1 MKRLIA
7 LLVVLGLG
15 FALAQD
21 STLRV
26 LLSSQLTTLE
36 PQDTTD
42 TDSAA
47 VRYQI
52 YNGLL
57 RMTESG
63 EAVADLA
70 DSWEIS
76 DDGTIYTFTLVEG
89 VKFHDGTDLTAD
101 AVVTSFERLLEEDRN
116 TSATAYF
123 KPIVADVE
131 AVGDMQVRFTLNEP
145 FAPFL
150 NTLAHAAGHVVSPA
164 AIAEYGEDLGQN
176 PVGTGPYRFVEWVR
190 GERLVLERFD
200 EYFGGTP
207 PLGGIEYRVVPE
219 ASTRVALLET
229 GEADVILRVS
239 PDEAERLSGTEGIT
253 LKTTPTS
260 RAMFM
265 AINTT
270 RAPFDD
276 ARVRQAINHAVN
288 VRGLI
293 DALFGED
300 VPQLDS
306 PLAPNVFGYVPTKTY
321 EYDPD
326 LAMDLLA
333 DAGYEP
339 SDITIDVW
347 SPNGRYVQDATVAQ
361 AIAQDLERFG
371 FGVELRLFGDFSE
384 YIDVAFVED
393 RGDMML
399 LGWAPSTLEAEG
411 GLYQVLHGDRANQFA
426 NNSGYDNPTV
436 NRLIEEARAET
447 TDEGR
452 IALYAEAQEIIME
465 DAPWLFLYPQPVIT
479 AHAANVANV
488 AVLPSEHLVLR
499 TTTKE

>member
-1 MKRLIA
+1 MKRIVVLLA
-7 LLVVLGLG
+7 LLMTG
-15 FALAQD
+15 FVLAQGQ
-21 STLRV
+21 TLRV

-36 PQDTTD
+36 PQETTD

-57 RMTESG
+57 RMTEG
-63 EAVADLA
+63 GAAVADLA

-76 DDGTIYTFTLVEG
+76 DDGTVYTFTLEDG
-89 VKFHDGTDLTAD
+89 VTFHDGTPLTAD
-101 AVVTSFERLLEEDRN
+101 AVVTSFERLVAEDRD
-116 TSATAYF
+116 TSASAYF

-131 AVGDMQVRFTLNEP
+131 ATGELQVTFTLNEP

-150 NTLAHAAGHVVSPA
+150 NTLAHAAGHIMSPA
-164 AIAEYGEDLGQN
+164 AIEAYGDEAGQN
-176 PVGTGPYRFVEWVR
+176 PVGTGPYSFVEWVR
-190 GERLVLERFD
+190 GERLVLERNDDYFD
-200 EYFGGTP
+200 GTP
-207 PLGGIEYRVVPE
+207 PLAGIEYRIVPE

-239 PDEAERLSGTEGIT
+239 PDEAARLEGAEGIA
-253 LKTTPTS
+253 LKTTPTARS
-260 RAMFM
+260 MFV
-265 AINTT
+265 AINLT

-276 ARVRQAINHAVN
+276 ARVRQAINHAVD
-288 VRGLI
+288 VRGII
-293 DALFGED
+293 DALFGEE

-321 EYDPD
+321 QQDED
-326 LAMDLLA
+326 LARELLSQ
-333 DAGYEP
+333 AGYEP
-339 SDITIDVW
+339 GDIQIDFW

-361 AIAQDLERFG
+361 AIAQELESFG
-371 FGVELRLFGDFSE
+371 FDVELRLFGDFSE
-384 YIDVAFVED
+384 YIQVAFVED

-411 GLYQVLHGDRANQFA
+411 GLYQILHGDRANAFA
-426 NNSGYDNPTV
+426 NNSGYDNADV

-452 IALYAEAQEIIME
+452 LAKYAEAQEIIME

-479 AHAANVANV
+479 AHAQSVDNVV
-488 AVLPSEHLVLR
+488 VLPSEHLVLR
-499 TTTKE
+499 QTTKE

>member
-1 MKRLIA
+1 MKRILA
-7 LLVVLGLG
+7 LLVALALG
-15 FALAQD
+15 FGLAQD
-21 STLRV
+21 GTLRV

-36 PQDTTD
+36 PQNTTD

-52 YNGLL
+52 YNGLVA
-57 RMTESG
+57 MTESG
-63 EAVADLA
+63 KPVADLA
-70 DSWEIS
+70 ESWEIS
-76 DDGTIYTFTLVEG
+76 DDGTVYTFNLRDG
-89 VKFHDGTDLTAD
+89 VTFHDGTPLNAA
-101 AVVTSFERLLEEDRN
+101 AVVATFDRMLEPERN

-123 KPIVADVE
+123 QPIVADVQ
-131 AVGDMQVRFTLNEP
+131 AVSDLQVQFTLNEP

-150 NTLAHAAGHVVSPA
+150 NTLAHAAAHIMSPA
-164 AIAEYGEDLGQN
+164 AIEQYGESYGEH

-200 EYFGGTP
+200 AYFGGTP
-207 PLGGIEYRVVPE
+207 PLERIEYRIVPE

-239 PDEAERLSGTEGIT
+239 PDEAARLADAEGIT

-260 RAMFM
+260 RVMFM
-265 AINTT
+265 AINLT

-276 ARVRQAINHAVN
+276 VRVRQAINHAVD
-288 VRGLI
+288 VRGII
-293 DALFGED
+293 DALIGKD

-306 PLAPNVFGYVPTKTY
+306 PLAPNVFGYVSTKTY
-321 EYDPD
+321 QHDED
-326 LAMDLLA
+326 LARELLA
-333 DAGYEP
+333 EAGYEP
-339 SDITIDVW
+339 GDITINLW
-347 SPNGRYVQDATVAQ
+347 SPNGRYVQDATLAQAVAQ
-361 AIAQDLERFG
+361 ELEDFG
-371 FGVELRLFGDFSE
+371 FQVEIRLFGDFSE
-384 YIDVAFVED
+384 YIQVAFVED

-426 NNSGYDNPTV
+426 NNSGYNDPDV

-452 IALYAEAQEIIME
+452 IAKYAEAQAIIME

-479 AHAANVANV
+479 AHAANVRNV
-488 AVLPSEHLVLR
+488 VVLPSEQLVLR

>member
-1 MKRLIA
+1 LKRLIA
-7 LLVVLGLG
+7 LLVVLAMG

-21 STLRV
+21 NTLRV

-57 RMTESG
+57 KMTEG
-63 EAVADLA
+63 GQAVADLA
-70 DSWEIS
+70 ESWEIN
-76 DDGTIYTFTLVEG
+76 DDGTVYTFTLRDG
-89 VKFHDGTDLTAD
+89 VTFHDGTALDAS
-101 AVVTSFERLLEEDRN
+101 AVVATFERMLEPDRN

-123 KPIVADVE
+123 QPIVASVE
-131 AVGDMQVRFTLNEP
+131 AVGDMQVEFTLNEP

-150 NTLAHAAGHVVSPA
+150 NTLAHAAGHIMSPA
-164 AIAEYGEDLGQN
+164 AIAEYGEEAGQN

-190 GERLVLERFD
+190 GERLVLERND
-200 EYFGGTP
+200 AYFEGAP
-207 PLGGIEYRVVPE
+207 PLAGIEYRIVPE

-239 PDEAERLSGTEGIT
+239 PDEAERLGGTEGIT

-265 AINTT
+265 AINLT

-293 DALFGED
+293 DALFGEE

-321 EYDPD
+321 DYDPD
-326 LAMDLLA
+326 AARALLA
-333 DAGYEP
+333 EAGYEP
-339 SDITIDVW
+339 GDITIDLW

-361 AIAQDLERFG
+361 AVAQELEAFG

-384 YIDVAFVED
+384 YIQVAFVED

-411 GLYQVLHGDRANQFA
+411 GLYQILHGDRANQFA
-426 NNSGYDNPTV
+426 NNSGYDDADV

-452 IALYAEAQEIIME
+452 IAKYAEAQEIIME

-479 AHAANVANV
+479 AHAANVDDV
-488 AVLPSEHLVLR
+488 VVLPSEHLVLR

>member
-1 MKRLIA
+1 LKRLLAILIA
-7 LLVVLGLG
+7 LTMGT
-15 FALAQD
+15 ALAQGE
-21 STLRV
+21 TLRV

-36 PQDTTD
+36 PQETTD

-47 VRYQI
+47 VRYQL

-57 RMTESG
+57 RMTEDG

-70 DSWEIS
+70 DSWQIS
-76 DDGTIYTFTLVEG
+76 DDGTVYTFTLKDG
-89 VKFHDGTDLTAD
+89 VTFHDGTALDAS
-101 AVVTSFERLLEEDRN
+101 AVVTSFERLIAEDRD
-116 TSATAYF
+116 TSASAYF
-123 KPIVADVE
+123 KPIVESVE
-131 AVGDMQVRFTLNEP
+131 ASGPLEVTFTLNEP

-150 NTLAHAAGHVVSPA
+150 NTLAHAAGHIMSPA
-164 AIAEYGEDLGQN
+164 AIAEYGDEAGQN

-200 EYFGGTP
+200 DYFGGTP
-207 PLGGIEYRVVPE
+207 PLAGIEYRVVPE

-239 PDEAERLSGTEGIT
+239 PDEAERLQDADGVT
-253 LKTTPTS
+253 LKTTPTA
-260 RAMFM
+260 RAMFV

-288 VRGLI
+288 LRGLI
-293 DALFGED
+293 DALFGPE

-326 LAMDLLA
+326 LARDLL
-333 DAGYEP
+333 DEAGYAP
-339 SDITIDVW
+339 GDITIQFW

-361 AIAQDLERFG
+361 AIAQELEAFG
-371 FGVELRLFGDFSE
+371 FEVELRLFGDFSE
-384 YIDVAFVED
+384 YIQVAFVED

-411 GLYQVLHGDRANQFA
+411 GLYQILHGDRANAFA
-426 NNSGYDNPTV
+426 NNSGYDNPEV

-452 IALYAEAQEIIME
+452 IEKYAQAQEIIME

-479 AHAANVANV
+479 AHASDVDDV

-499 TTTKE
+499 QTTKE

>member
-1 MKRLIA
+1 LKRLLAILLA
-7 LLVVLGLG
+7 LTMGA
-15 FALAQD
+15 ALAQGE
-21 STLRV
+21 TLRV

-36 PQDTTD
+36 PQETTD

-63 EAVADLA
+63 DAVADLA
-70 DSWEIS
+70 ESWEIN
-76 DDGTIYTFTLVEG
+76 DDGTVYTFALKDG
-89 VKFHDGTDLTAD
+89 VTFHDGSALDAD
-101 AVVTSFERLLEEDRN
+101 AVVTSFERLVEDERD
-116 TSATAYF
+116 TSASAYF
-123 KPIVADVE
+123 KPIVASVE
-131 AVGDMQVRFTLNEP
+131 ATGDLEVTFTLNEP

-150 NTLAHAAGHVVSPA
+150 NTLAHAAGHVMSPA
-164 AIAEYGEDLGQN
+164 AIETYGEDVGEN

-200 EYFGGTP
+200 DYFGGTP
-207 PLGGIEYRVVPE
+207 PLAGIEYRVVPE
-219 ASTRVALLET
+219 AATRVALLET

-239 PDEAERLSGTEGIT
+239 PDEAERLAGTEGIE
-253 LKTTPTS
+253 LKTTPTA
-260 RAMFM
+260 RAMFV

-270 RAPFDD
+270 REPFDD

-288 VRGLI
+288 VRGLV

-306 PLAPNVFGYVPTKTY
+306 PLAPNVFGYSPTKTY
-321 EYDPD
+321 EHDPD
-326 LAMDLLA
+326 LARELLA

-339 SDITIDVW
+339 GDISIAFW

-361 AIAQDLERFG
+361 AIAQDLEAFG
-371 FGVELRLFGDFSE
+371 FEVDLRLFGDFSE
-384 YIDVAFVED
+384 YIQAAFVED

-411 GLYQVLHGDRANQFA
+411 GLYQILHGDRANAFA
-426 NNSGYDNPTV
+426 NNSGYDNADV

-452 IALYAEAQEIIME
+452 IEKYAQAQEIIME

-479 AHAANVANV
+479 AHAASVENVV
-488 AVLPSEHLVLR
+488 VLPSEHLVLR
-499 TTTKE
+499 QTIKE

>member
-1 MKRLIA
+1 LKRFIA
-7 LLVVLGLG
+7 LFAVLAFGL
-15 FALAQD
+15 ALAQD
-21 STLRV
+21 NTLRV

-70 DSWEIS
+70 ESWEIS
-76 DDGTIYTFTLVEG
+76 DDGTIYTFTLVDG
-89 VKFHDGTDLTAD
+89 VTFHDGTAMDAE
-101 AVVTSFERLLEEDRN
+101 AVVASFERLLEEDRN

-123 KPIVADVE
+123 QPIVTSVE
-131 AVGDMQVRFTLNEP
+131 AVGDLQVRFTLNEP

-150 NTLAHAAGHVVSPA
+150 NTLAHAAGHVISPA

-200 EYFGGTP
+200 DYFGGTP
-207 PLGGIEYRVVPE
+207 PLAGVEYSVAPE

-321 EYDPD
+321 AYDPD
-326 LAMDLLA
+326 GAMALLA
-333 DAGYEP
+333 EAGYEP
-339 SDITIDVW
+339 SDISIDVW

-361 AIAQDLERFG
+361 AIAQDLEAFG
-371 FGVELRLFGDFSE
+371 FGVDLRLFGDFSE
-384 YIDVAFVED
+384 YIQVAFVED

-447 TDEGR
+447 TVEGR
-452 IALYAEAQEIIME
+452 IAKYAEAQEIIME

-479 AHAANVANV
+479 AYASSVDNVV
-488 AVLPSEHLVLR
+488 VLPSEHLVVR
-499 TTTKE
+499 ETTKE

>member
-1 MKRLIA
+1 MKRLLV
-7 LLVVLGLG
+7 LLVALTMGL
-15 FALAQD
+15 ALAQGE
-21 STLRV
+21 TLRV

-36 PQDTTD
+36 PQETTD

-57 RMTESG
+57 RMTEG
-63 EAVADLA
+63 GQAVADLA
-70 DSWEIS
+70 DSWEIN
-76 DDGTIYTFTLVEG
+76 DDGTVYTFLLKDG
-89 VKFHDGTDLTAD
+89 IAFHDGTPLDAE
-101 AVVTSFERLLEEDRN
+101 AVVASFERLIADDRD
-116 TSATAYF
+116 TSSSAYF
-123 KPIVADVE
+123 KPIVASVE
-131 AVGDMQVRFTLNEP
+131 ATGDLEVTFTLNEP

-150 NTLAHAAGHVVSPA
+150 NTLAHPAGHVMSPA
-164 AIAEYGEDLGQN
+164 AIAEYGDEVGQN

-190 GERLVLERFD
+190 GERLVLERND
-200 EYFGGTP
+200 DYFAGTP
-207 PLGGIEYRVVPE
+207 PLAGIEYRIVPE

-239 PDEAERLSGTEGIT
+239 PDEAQRLDGTEGVT

-260 RAMFM
+260 RAMFV
-265 AINTT
+265 AINLT

-293 DALFGED
+293 DALFGEE

-306 PLAPNVFGYVPTKTY
+306 ALAPNVFGYVPTKTY

-326 LAMDLLA
+326 GARALLA
-333 DAGYEP
+333 EAGYEP
-339 SDITIDVW
+339 GDITIQFW

-361 AIAQDLERFG
+361 AIAQDLEAFG
-371 FGVELRLFGDFSE
+371 FDVDLRLFGDFSE
-384 YIDVAFVED
+384 YIQVAFVED

-411 GLYQVLHGDRANQFA
+411 GLYQILHGDRAGAFA
-426 NNSGYDNPTV
+426 NNSGYDDADV

-452 IALYAEAQEIIME
+452 IEKYAEAQEIIME

-479 AHAANVANV
+479 AHAANVDDV
-488 AVLPSEHLVLR
+488 VVLPSEHLVLR
-499 TTTKE
+499 QTTKE